1 MGAERGGEHLG
12 GLSEDR
18 VGRKCGGRDPDRA
31 GGLLPK
37 LAHGPKF
44 RFDLLQ
50 PGAHRPEQAF
60 SSIGPPSRRT
70 QPHPEATISVW
81 PSGSGRG
88 TWTGSRRARRTGAG
102 PPPAEPDI
110 RLPAVKA
117 PTM

>member
-60 SSIGPPSRRT
+60 SPTGLPSRRP
-70 QPHPEATISVW
+70 QPPPEATISVDRADPAGDVVW
-81 PSGSGRG
+81 FAPGETHWRG
-88 TWTGSRRARRTGAG
+88 
-102 PPPAEPDI
+102 
-110 RLPAVKA
+110 
-117 PTM
+117 